1 MQGKIIK
8 GIAGFYYVHVVESGI
23 YECKAKGIFR
33 KNNEKPIVGDDCI
46 IEVISEEEKTGNISE
61 LLPRRNELLR
71 PTVSN
76 VNQALVVF
84 ACKSPDINYN
94 LLDRFLIR
102 MQMEGIP
109 TIMVFNKVDLV
120 SDEEKA
126 YIAEVYERAGNKI
139 LFTSTKSQEGIEEL
153 KEILRNKT
161 STVAGPSGVGKSS
174 IVNLLQ
180 SNVYMETGS
189 ISNKIERGKHT
200 TRHSEIIPIEQSTY
214 IVDTPGFSTLYISEL
229 MEEELKNFYPDFEV
243 ENRCRFDGCNHI
255 KEPDCAVKAAV
266 ESGLINKDRY
276 ENYVLLFEELKNT
289 KRY

>member
-8 GIAGFYYVHVVESGI
+8 GIAGFYYVHVAESGI

-33 KNNEKPIVGDDCI
+33 KLNTKPTVGDDCI
-46 IEVISEEEKTGNISE
+46 IEVISEEEKLGNISE

-76 VNQALVVF
+76 VDQALVIF
-84 ACKSPDINYN
+84 ACASPDINYN

-109 TIMVFNKVDLV
+109 TIMVFNKVDLI

-126 YIAEVYERAGNKI
+126 LIREVYERAGNKI
-139 LFTSTKSQEGIEEL
+139 LFTSKKTLEGIEEL
-153 KEILRNKT
+153 REILKGKT

-174 IVNLLQ
+174 LVNILQ
-180 SNVYMETGS
+180 SNVYMETGA

-200 TRHSEIIPIEQSTY
+200 TRHSEIIPIEGSTY
-214 IVDTPGFSTLYISEL
+214 IVDTPGFSTLYINEL
-229 MEEELKNFYPDFEV
+229 MPEELKDYYPDFEV
-243 ENRCRFDGCNHI
+243 EKRCRFDGCNHI
-255 KEPDCAVKAAV
+255 KEPDCAVKEAV
-266 ESGLINKDRY
+266 NNGLIDKTRY
-276 ENYVLLFEELKNT
+276 DNYVLLFEELKNI

>member
-8 GIAGFYYVHVVESGI
+8 GIAGFYYVHVAESGI

-33 KNNEKPIVGDDCI
+33 KLNTKPTVGDDCI
-46 IEVISEEEKTGNISE
+46 IEVISEEEKLGNISE

-76 VNQALVVF
+76 VDQALVIF
-84 ACKSPDINYN
+84 ACASPDINYN

-109 TIMVFNKVDLV
+109 TIMVFNKVDLI

-126 YIAEVYERAGNKI
+126 LIREVYERAGNKI
-139 LFTSTKSQEGIEEL
+139 LFTSKKTLEGIEEL
-153 KEILRNKT
+153 REILKGKT

-174 IVNLLQ
+174 LVNLLQ
-180 SNVYMETGS
+180 SNVYMETGA

-200 TRHSEIIPIEQSTY
+200 TRHSEIIPIEGSTY
-214 IVDTPGFSTLYISEL
+214 IVDTPGFSTLYINEL
-229 MEEELKNFYPDFEV
+229 MPEELKDYYPDFEYLW
-243 ENRCRFDGCNHI
+243 NHSI
-255 KEPDCAVKAAV
+255 
-266 ESGLINKDRY
+266 
-276 ENYVLLFEELKNT
+276 
-289 KRY
+289 

>member
-1 MQGKIIK
+1 MAMTRGKL
-8 GIAGFYYVHVVESGI
+8 F
-23 YECKAKGIFR
+23 
-33 KNNEKPIVGDDCI
+33 
-46 IEVISEEEKTGNISE
+46 VIS
-61 LLPRRNELLR
+61 
-71 PTVSN
+71 
-76 VNQALVVF
+76 
-84 ACKSPDINYN
+84 
-94 LLDRFLIR
+94 
-102 MQMEGIP
+102 
-109 TIMVFNKVDLV
+109 
-120 SDEEKA
+120 
-126 YIAEVYERAGNKI
+126 
-139 LFTSTKSQEGIEEL
+139 
-153 KEILRNKT
+153 
-161 STVAGPSGVGKSS
+161 GPSGVGKSS

>member
-8 GIAGFYYVHVVESGI
+8 GIAGFYYVHVAESGI

-76 VNQALVVF
+76 VDQALVVF

>member
-8 GIAGFYYVHVVESGI
+8 GIAGFYYVHVAESGI

-33 KNNEKPIVGDDCI
+33 KLNTKPTVGDDCI
-46 IEVISEEEKTGNISE
+46 IEVISEEEKLGNISE

-76 VNQALVVF
+76 VDQALVIF
-84 ACKSPDINYN
+84 ACVSPDINYN

-109 TIMVFNKVDLV
+109 TIMVFNKADLV

-126 YIAEVYERAGNKI
+126 QIREVYERAGNKI
-139 LFTSTKSQEGIEEL
+139 LFTSKKTLEGIEEL
-153 KEILRNKT
+153 REILRGKT

-174 IVNLLQ
+174 LVNILQ
-180 SNVYMETGS
+180 SNVYMETGA
-189 ISNKIERGKHT
+189 ISDKIERGKHT
-200 TRHSEIIPIEQSTY
+200 TRHSEIIPIEGSTY
-214 IVDTPGFSTLYISEL
+214 IVDTPGFSTLYINEL
-229 MEEELKNFYPDFEV
+229 MPEELKDFYPDFEV
-243 ENRCRFDGCNHI
+243 DGRCRFDGCNHL
-255 KEPDCAVKAAV
+255 KEPDCAVKDAV
-266 ESGLINKDRY
+266 SSGLINKTRY
-276 ENYVLLFEELKNT
+276 DNYVLLFEELKSI